1 MQISPV
7 QNFLCGHFFVV
18 ENKERYHPK
27 LYIQVHF
34 KRVVCMRF
42 LLVLAAASAAVLASA
57 QPTPQTTPQ
66 TTSLPPLPVT
76 QVGSKTIWN
85 IFTIL

>member
-7 QNFLCGHFFVV
+7 QNFLCVHFFVV
-18 ENKERYHPK
+18 ENKERYHPQ

-34 KRVVCMRF
+34 VCVVCMRF
-42 LLVLAAASAAVLASA
+42 LLVLAAASAAVLVSA

-66 TTSLPPLPVT
+66 TKSLPPRPLT
-76 QVGSKTIWN
+76 QVRAKTN
-85 IFTIL
+85 CNNVT

>member
-1 MQISPV
+1 MQISRV
-7 QNFLCGHFFVV
+7 QNFLCVHFFVV
-18 ENKERYHPK
+18 ENKERYHPQ

-34 KRVVCMRF
+34 VCVVCMRF
-42 LLVLAAASAAVLASA
+42 LLVLAAASAAVLVSA

>member
-42 LLVLAAASAAVLASA
+42 LLVLAAASAAVLVSA
-57 QPTPQTTPQ
+57 QPTPQ
-66 TTSLPPLPVT
+66 TSLPPLPVT

>member
-7 QNFLCGHFFVV
+7 QNFLCVHFFVV
-18 ENKERYHPK
+18 ENKERYHPQ

-42 LLVLAAASAAVLASA
+42 LLVLAAASAAVLVSA

-66 TTSLPPLPVT
+66 TVSYTHLTLP
-76 QVGSKTIWN
+76 
-85 IFTIL
+85 TILRV